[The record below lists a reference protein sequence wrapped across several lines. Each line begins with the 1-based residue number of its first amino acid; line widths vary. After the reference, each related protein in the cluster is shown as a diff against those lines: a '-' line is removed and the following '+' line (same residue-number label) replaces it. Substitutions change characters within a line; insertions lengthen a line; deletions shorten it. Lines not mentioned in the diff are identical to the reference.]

1 VWCTDTIEVMAS
13 SASTHSLLPDL
24 AALSA
29 TNLLSALISSDDLA
43 AHVARALAEDLGAV
57 GDVTSQAMIAADARA
72 SAVVRFRS
80 AGIACGAV
88 LVEEVIRQAAPS
100 TRVSRHAD
108 DGERLVEGAAFISL
122 EGPLRGILA
131 AERTLLNYV
140 GHLSGIA
147 TLTATF
153 VERTQGTRASIC
165 DTRKTLPGMRMLE
178 KWAVRCGGGTNH
190 RIGLFDA
197 MLVKD
202 NHVAGLT
209 PANMAARVASAV
221 AEARARTPLRFVEVE
236 CDHLEQLQAI
246 LDLSRGTVDMVLLDN
261 MSAGQLTEAVRM
273 RDAAACGLLLEASGG
288 VNLDSVAAI
297 AATGVD
303 RISIGA
309 LTHSAP
315 CLDIGL
321 DIEQ

>member
-1 VWCTDTIEVMAS
+1 
-13 SASTHSLLPDL
+13 
-24 AALSA
+24 
-29 TNLLSALISSDDLA
+29 
-43 AHVARALAEDLGAV
+43 
-57 GDVTSQAMIAADARA
+57 
-72 SAVVRFRS
+72 
-80 AGIACGAV
+80 
-88 LVEEVIRQAAPS
+88 
-100 TRVSRHAD
+100 VSRHAD

>member
-1 VWCTDTIEVMAS
+1 MALPCQGMGS
-13 SASTHSLLPDL
+13 PASIHSALPEL
-24 AALSA
+24 AALSTA
-29 TNLLSALISSDDLA
+29 DLLSVLVTADDLA
-43 AHVARALAEDLGAV
+43 AHVTRALAEDLGSA

-72 SAVVRFRS
+72 TAVVRFRS
-80 AGIACGAV
+80 AGIACGAA
-88 LVEEVIRQAAPS
+88 LVEEVIRQAAPG

-108 DGERLVEGAAFISL
+108 DGERLAEGAAFISL

-153 VERTQGTRASIC
+153 VERTHGTRASIC

-236 CDHLEQLQAI
+236 CDNLEQLQAI
-246 LDLSRGTVDMVLLDN
+246 LDLPRGTVDMVLLDN
-261 MSAGQLTEAVRM
+261 MSSGQLTESVRM
-273 RDAAACGLLLEASGG
+273 RDAAASGLLLEASGG